1 MGDVIDF
8 FSRKIIR
15 ENANK
20 NLAKKEKEPVA
31 KADFAKTSAQ
41 NKANQER
48 LRKER
53 EQANKNV
60 MKSYRIK

>member
-1 MGDVIDF
+1 MGDVIDI
-8 FSRKIIR
+8 FSRKIV
-15 ENANK
+15 
-20 NLAKKEKEPVA
+20 KEKENTIKTA
-31 KADFAKTSAQ
+31 STEDAKTTFEKQASR

-53 EQANKNV
+53 DQANKNV

>member
-1 MGDVIDF
+1 MGDVIDI
-8 FSRKIIR
+8 FSRKIVK
-15 ENANK
+15 ENENTIKTASTED
-20 NLAKKEKEPVA
+20 AKSTFEKQA
-31 KADFAKTSAQ
+31 SR

-53 EQANKNV
+53 DQANKNV

>member
-1 MGDVIDF
+1 MGDVIDI
-8 FSRKIIR
+8 FSRKIVK
-15 ENANK
+15 ENENTIKTAST
-20 NLAKKEKEPVA
+20 E
-31 KADFAKTSAQ
+31 DAKTAFEKQASR

-53 EQANKNV
+53 DQANKNV